1 MTRTPP
7 PANFYQA
14 TAYCAEDSVGYM
26 MKRILGSI
34 VVQADRRLE
43 VHSLTNAQWGPLM
56 RLQTTGGSTV
66 AELARWLNVDAGAMT
81 RLLDRLEKKN
91 LCKRVRSTEDRRV
104 VHVELTADGAAAIA
118 EVPAVL
124 VEVLNGHLAGF
135 SKTEWQALRTYLLRM
150 LQNGEAMR

>member
-26 MKRILGSI
+26 MKRILASI

-104 VHVELTADGAAAIA
+104 VGCGRKQVPRHHQTGADDG
-118 EVPAVL
+118 
-124 VEVLNGHLAGF
+124 GSHLLKN
-135 SKTEWQALRTYLLRM
+135 SRTH
-150 LQNGEAMR
+150 